1 MDAGT
6 GHVAILGAGSF
17 GTAVAT
23 IATRNG
29 HSVVIYCRNAEQVAS
44 INEMHRNPRRLSEYE
59 LSPLI
64 RATTDFSAA
73 VTGAMLM
80 VHCIPA
86 QMTPA
91 FLSAHAHEIPRDV
104 PLVSTAKGIVVET
117 MELMSEAIPRVLG
130 APLPPLAYMS
140 GPSFAK
146 EMMLG
151 HPMAL
156 VVASDDIEVARG
168 VQRVLGSTF
177 FRLYITTDVVGVEV
191 GGAIK
196 NPLAI
201 GAGMAD
207 GLGYGQSTLAA
218 LVSRGMGEMAKL
230 AAAMGGRPETL
241 AGLSGVGDLMLTSF
255 STLSRNRTLGYR
267 MAKDGLT
274 LEEAIAS
281 LGQVAEGVATAR
293 VAAALCKRHGL
304 DLPIFGAMSEILDG
318 RITPKDA
325 LRALMSR
332 PAEGEGIALSDVA
345 PST

>member
-1 MDAGT
+1 MAT

-23 IATRNG
+23 IAARNG
-29 HSVVIYCRNAEQVAS
+29 HNVVIYCRNAEQVAS
-44 INEMHRNPRRLSEYE
+44 INETHRNPRRLSEYE

-73 VTGAMLM
+73 VTGAVLM

-86 QMTPA
+86 QMTPS
-91 FLSAHAHEIPRDV
+91 FLSIHAHEIPRGV
-104 PLVSTAKGIVVET
+104 
-117 MELMSEAIPRVLG
+117 
-130 APLPPLAYMS
+130 PLAYMS

-156 VVASDDIEVARG
+156 VVASDDIEVARS
-168 VQRVLGSTF
+168 VQSVLGSTF

-218 LVSRGMGEMAKL
+218 LVSRGMAEMAKL